1 MNKLLLEKYKY
12 LMENEEVDKEIFIK
26 KSETADTRTCD
37 YENVSVNTLL
47 QSSKSH
53 IGDVKKGINW
63 IIDKLQKAGDNHDH
77 TKIEHIDMFHKDFIG
92 GFKTQDWYNLH
103 KKEERHHIAVPE
115 GRRDDIDL
123 IDVIEYMVDGIMAG
137 LARAGEY
144 RKEDIPKDLL
154 NKAFNNTV
162 DKMLKVIKV
171 ENE

>member
-1 MNKLLLEKYKY
+1 MRLNEQLQILLNENKS
-12 LMENEEVDKEIFIK
+12 DDEINIK

-37 YENVSVNTLL
+37 FKNITRDTLL

-53 IGDVKKGINW
+53 ISDVKKGIDW
-63 IIDKLQKAGDNHDH
+63 IIDKLQKAADNHDH

-92 GFKTQDWYNLH
+92 GFKTQEWYNLH

-115 GRRDDIDL
+115 GRRDDVDL

-137 LARAGEY
+137 LARIGKY

-154 NKAFNNTV
+154 NKAFDNTV
-162 DKMLKVIKV
+162 EKLLKVIKV
-171 ENE
+171 NDE